1 MTGLVKK
8 QVLPSPVR
16 QVRSLKRIQAA
27 VLMIHPTEP
36 AVRRPDVR
44 LILRCLL
51 HPMEQTALTVAN
63 ILATTP
69 AI

>member
-1 MTGLVKK
+1 MTGLARKP
-8 QVLPSPVR
+8 VLPSPVR

-27 VLMIHPTEP
+27 ALMIHPTAP
-36 AVRRPDVR
+36 AVRRPVVR
-44 LILRCLL
+44 LILPCLL
-51 HPMEQTALTVAN
+51 HPMEQTAQMAAN